1 MLPPAESQKLPEII
15 VFAGPN
21 GSGKT
26 TVTRLAKVI
35 EPYIN
40 ADDIKRTNYCSDLEA
55 AQMAERMREEAV
67 AEKKSFTFE
76 TVLSTERNLKLLQ
89 RAKEQGY
96 FIRCIYVLTAD
107 VNINVLRVE
116 SRKAMGGHGV
126 PEEKIRSRYKKAL
139 ALIPQLVR
147 ICDVMH
153 IYDNSSLPF
162 RIFKKRKTEYFYWE
176 NKYWPAKAIRG
187 LVGYNM
193 DGSTEGD

>member
-1 MLPPAESQKLPEII
+1 MEGESMPNPVENMKLPEII

-26 TVTRLAKVI
+26 TVTRMAKII

-40 ADDIKRTNYCSDLEA
+40 ADDIKQTNYCTDLEA
-55 AQMAERMREEAV
+55 AQLAERMRENAV
-67 AEKKSFTFE
+67 AQKKSFTFE
-76 TVLSTERNLKLLQ
+76 TVLSTDRNLKLLQ
-89 RAKEQGY
+89 KAKMQGY

-107 VNINVLRVE
+107 VNINILRVE

-139 ALIPQLVR
+139 ALIPELVEV
-147 ICDVMH
+147 CDVMH

-176 NKYWPAKAIRG
+176 NEYWSMDKIHG
-187 LVGYNM
+187 LVGI
-193 DGSTEGD
+193 